1 MSKVQSPFFGHMSG
15 SMAKIATYKFHGED
29 IIRSKA
35 FEPKDAN
42 TVSQQAQRASFKL
55 IAKAYQSFGGI
66 TDESFT
72 DRRETESAYNAFM
85 AANLP
90 FAIDKS
96 GGIPVIDYS
105 KLIVSKGTLTD
116 VVVTGGSA
124 GATGISVG
132 YKTFS
137 HIPKVSAS
145 DQVVAFARMKTG
157 ELVVARQVRG
167 SEQLATILISYPG
180 VVASDV
186 VCCYLFVLNADGNN
200 ASLSSYV
207 EVV

>member
-15 SMAKIATYKFHGED
+15 SMAKIATYKFHGQD

-35 FEPKDAN
+35 FEPKNAN

-66 TDESFT
+66 TDSSFT
-72 DRRETESAYNAFM
+72 DRPVTESSYNAFM

-90 FAIDKS
+90 AAIDKTS
-96 GGIPVIDYS
+96 GIPVIDYS
-105 KLIVSKGTLTD
+105 KLIVSRGSLVD
-116 VVVTGGSA
+116 VVVTGGTA

-132 YKTFS
+132 YKTFPMT
-137 HIPKVSAS
+137 PKVSAS
-145 DQVVAFARMKTG
+145 DQVVAFARLKTG
-157 ELVVARQVRG
+157 ELVIARQSRG
-167 SEQLATILISYPG
+167 SELLATILISYPG
-180 VVASDV
+180 IVASDV
-186 VCCYLFVLNADGNN
+186 ICCYLFVLNADGSN